1 MPLSTYENII
11 PQRGEIVKR
20 LTAVFKKNSGIFLF
34 GRRAFF
40 YAEFRVGY
48 HRGTKVVILCIQ
60 VNFLLKNDSN
70 LSCLHKYTIQDYQ
83 RNY

>member
-11 PQRGEIVKR
+11 PQHGEIVKR
-20 LTAVFKKNSGIFLF
+20 LAAVFKKISGVFLL

-48 HRGTKVVILCIQ
+48 QRGTKVLLYIIVVYTYVRSRVIRI
-60 VNFLLKNDSN
+60 S
-70 LSCLHKYTIQDYQ
+70 YYIEI
-83 RNY
+83 